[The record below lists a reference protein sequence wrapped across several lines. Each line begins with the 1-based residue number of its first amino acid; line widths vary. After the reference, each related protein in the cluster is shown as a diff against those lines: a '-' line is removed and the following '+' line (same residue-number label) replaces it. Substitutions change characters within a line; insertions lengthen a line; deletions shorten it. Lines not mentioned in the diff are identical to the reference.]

1 MKHASVMN
9 RVIGT
14 AKAAPGWSG
23 LFSPACSAACPAE
36 RAEATAPRIDAPLAV
51 TRRVNRRTATMLAG
65 LVALSPFFALPAL
78 AQDTSPYDTIIGE
91 AASMAMP
98 DEHWF
103 AAIGNDIAYIVDG
116 DEGTIG
122 ATLTLS
128 MFSPAIEPHLG
139 GGRIYT
145 YGSYYTRTYYGERT
159 DVVQGF
165 DLTSALPVSEVEIP
179 PKSAGIGHS
188 GMIGLVEGRF
198 IGVWNITPA
207 MSVSIVDTNEDTF
220 VGEISTPGCAG
231 VYPVTAGFL
240 MACGDGRVQY
250 LRLDSAGKEV
260 ARTRSEPFFTV
271 DEDPVFDYA
280 VPGDS
285 GWLFLSLEGH
295 VFEVT
300 VDGDE
305 VSVSEPWTINPP
317 DIEGEEDLN
326 GVPIEGD
333 DDWRIGGSQP
343 FAYNAANKLLV
354 TLMHEGGGQE
364 TFEDPGTQIWAFDTV
379 LKRRAYVL
387 DLDEDGAGGKTSAI
401 EMTSDDRPLLL
412 IPMRG
417 STDLAVHDALSS
429 RLLHTMTEMDVRKV
443 QRLH

>member
-1 MKHASVMN
+1 
-9 RVIGT
+9 
-14 AKAAPGWSG
+14 
-23 LFSPACSAACPAE
+23 
-36 RAEATAPRIDAPLAV
+36 
-51 TRRVNRRTATMLAG
+51 MLAG
-65 LVALSPFFALPAL
+65 LAALLPFLAFPAL
-78 AQDTSPYDTIIGE
+78 AQDNAPYDTIIGE

-116 DEGTIG
+116 DEGRIG

-128 MFSPAIEPHLG
+128 MFSPAIEPHLD

-188 GMIGLVEGRF
+188 GMIGLIEGRY

-207 MSVSIVDTNEDTF
+207 MSVSIVDTSVDEF
-220 VGEISTPGCAG
+220 VDEISTPGCAG

-250 LRLDSAGKEV
+250 LRLDSAGREV
-260 ARTRSEPFFTV
+260 ARTRSEPFFAV

-280 VPGDS
+280 VPGDE

-295 VFEVT
+295 VYEVS
-300 VDGDE
+300 VEGDE
-305 VSVSEPWTINPP
+305 VVISEPWSINPP
-317 DIEGEEDLN
+317 DVEGAVDLN
-326 GVPIEGD
+326 GVPIRAD

-343 FAYNAANKLLV
+343 FAYNAANRLLL

-364 TFEDPGTQIWAFDTV
+364 TFEDAGTQIWAFDTV

-387 DLDEDGAGGKTSAI
+387 DLDKDGAGGKTRAI

-412 IPMRG
+412 IPMQG
-417 STDLAVHDALSS
+417 SEDLAIHDALSS
-429 RLLHTMTEMDVRKV
+429 RLLHTMPEMDVRKV